1 MRIPSA
7 FVVLALAITAPGL
20 FADTYPRQPGIDIV
34 HYVFRLSLM
43 PGADHRVTGE
53 TTIGLRIVQPNT
65 SQVVLDLASA
75 ANGKGMTVSSVMT
88 GGTAL
93 TFAHAADRLT
103 VTLTEPQPAGQ
114 RLTFTVQYSGVP
126 ADGLKFLDNIH
137 GEPTIFSRNWP
148 NLARQWLPTVDHPHD
163 KATGEFIVTT
173 GSQYQ
178 VVANGL
184 LTGELDLGNGLRE
197 THWTQS
203 VPIASWLYALGVAR
217 FSSHH
222 AGFAAGVP
230 LQTWVFPQDRER
242 GQALFEPLSRRA
254 MTLFNERIGPYSYEK
269 LGNVQ
274 AAGVNGGMEH
284 ATVIFYGEKEVA
296 DGRGPVVHEIAHQ
309 WFGNSVTERDWDDVW
324 LSEGF
329 ATYFDFLF
337 TEHDE
342 GRDAFVERVRRS
354 RTQILQLEQKLPD
367 TPVIHQNL
375 SDMKKVLNQLVYQ
388 KGGWTLHMLRYL
400 IGDAA
405 FWSGIRDY
413 YRRFQNGNASTADLR
428 ASMEDAADLS
438 LGFFFDQWLTRDG
451 VPRVEGE
458 WTYDPDKKQVEV
470 IVRQAQ
476 AAAAFRLHFEIGVIG
491 ADGRM
496 LRHKVGTDRK
506 LERYRIPFDTPPADV
521 VLDPGAWLLYE
532 AGPFIRGSV
541 KGW

>member
-1 MRIPSA
+1 MRTR
-7 FVVLALAITAPGL
+7 FVLVLLALLVFARGL
-20 FADTYPRQPGIDIV
+20 GADTYPRQSRIDV
-34 HYVFRLSLM
+34 MHYVFRLSLM
-43 PGADHRVTGE
+43 PGATQQITGE
-53 TTIGLRIVQPNT
+53 TTVGLRMVAPGT
-65 SQVVLDLASA
+65 RSVALDLASET
-75 ANGKGMTVSSVMT
+75 NGKGMKVTAVTS
-88 GGTAL
+88 GGESLSFT
-93 TFAHAADRLT
+93 HMADRLT
-103 VTLTEPQPAGQ
+103 VTLPDSLQPGERA
-114 RLTFTVQYSGVP
+114 TFTVKYSGVP

-137 GEPTIFSRNWP
+137 GEPTVFSENWP
-148 NLARQWLPTVDHPHD
+148 NLARHWLPTVDHPYD

-178 VVANGL
+178 VVANGV
-184 LTGELDLGNGLRE
+184 LTEELDLANGLRE

-203 VPIASWLYALGVAR
+203 VPIASWLYALGIAR

-222 AGFAAGVP
+222 AGLAAGVP

-242 GQALFEPLSRRA
+242 GQTLFEPLSKRV
-254 MTLFNERIGPYSYEK
+254 MHFFSERIGPYSYEK

-274 AAGVNGGMEH
+274 AAGVSGGMEH

-296 DGRGPVVHEIAHQ
+296 TGRGPVVHEIAHQ

-329 ATYFDFLF
+329 ATYFDLLF

-342 GRDAFVERVRRS
+342 GRDAFVERVNRS
-354 RTQILQLEQKLPD
+354 RTQILELEQKRPD
-367 TPVIHQNL
+367 TPVIHRNL

-388 KGGWTLHMLRYL
+388 KGAWTLHMLRYL

-428 ASMEDAADLS
+428 ASMEDAADLN
-438 LGFFFDQWLTRDG
+438 LGFFFDQWLTRSG

-458 WTYDPDKKQVEV
+458 WHYNAANKQVEV
-470 IVRQAQ
+470 TVRQTQSADP
-476 AAAAFRLHFEIGVIG
+476 FRLHFEVGVVG
-491 ADGRM
+491 SDGRM

-506 LERYRIPFDTPPADV
+506 LERYTIPFDAPPADV
-521 VLDPGAWLLYE
+521 VLDPGTWLLFE
-532 AGPFIRGSV
+532 LGEFVRR
-541 KGW
+541 